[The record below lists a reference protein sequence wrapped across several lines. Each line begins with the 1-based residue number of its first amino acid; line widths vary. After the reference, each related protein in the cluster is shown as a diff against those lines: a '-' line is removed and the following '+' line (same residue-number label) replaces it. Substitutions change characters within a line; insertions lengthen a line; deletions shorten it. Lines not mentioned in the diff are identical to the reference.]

1 MTYEEAIK
9 WFEESPFMH
18 EGHEPY
24 EMAINALKLV
34 AEQTEPNSK
43 VSETPTSSE
52 KPNNCKKCKWWNE
65 SYGCHWKEGVC
76 HYVPKAIIPKQCVSC
91 DSASRIIEAYS
102 RGFKDGADAV
112 KAMPQTFTADGIVF
126 AKMDEPQTDIHDLT
140 DCDFCKDRNC
150 KDCEGGKDEPQTDCA
165 WR

>member
-1 MTYEEAIK
+1 MRECDNCARCGRDGCTSWDCDFVPRKEAIK
-9 WFEESPFMH
+9 AWKEKH
-18 EGHEPY
+18 ET
-24 EMAINALKLV
+24 ADRK
-34 AEQTEPNSK
+34 TEN
-43 VSETPTSSE
+43 SSE

-126 AKMDEPQTDIHDLT
+126 AKMDEPQTDCDGCRNYADKHTADICYECKRSYT
-140 DCDFCKDRNC
+140 DCY
-150 KDCEGGKDEPQTDCA
+150 EPQA
-165 WR
+165 ERSE